1 MSGIKDQEE
10 IDELRKRLYSRGP
23 ETNTIER
30 HELTDAPVEVAR
42 GWNAPTAP
50 SVPSDNDIVLEKIP
64 KHGYR
69 KFVLLGSVLIFT
81 LVSALAGAYL
91 FFGGNR
97 ISGDNINFNLAGGA
111 TVGGS
116 ETYSFQ
122 VGITNQNDV
131 AIESAVLVVKYPS
144 GTRTVSEPVKN
155 VYEERIE
162 VGVLGPGEVKNL
174 PLQAAIYGKENE
186 EKQIEAT
193 FEYKIANSDGTFY
206 KTAEPLRFR
215 ITSSPLSLQVS
226 SIGKVAAGQP
236 VEVILTAKSNS
247 SKPLKDILVTASYP
261 NGFSFKQ
268 SEPSPIYNQNT
279 WKIDEL
285 LPEQSVRI
293 KINGTVTGLTEE
305 KFAIN
310 FSAGAAQSDNQYIVG
325 SMLAEAR
332 TEFAIESPFIAVGI
346 SIDSDSDRSVV
357 LEEGRSSGVEVSIKN
372 TLDESVYDMVVE
384 VVPSGNALKADS
396 IESQR
401 GYYDSNEGVV
411 RWEVANNPN
420 FAQVLP
426 GDNRTLNFIILP
438 NANKTTS
445 SFDITVNVYARRISE
460 QSAQEQL
467 IGTVTAEAR
476 YSSAADLSS
485 QANHMTGPIP
495 PRVGQTTT
503 YLVTLVAEAGGND
516 ITNTTINT
524 SLPTYIG
531 WLNEYS
537 GPGTLDYNPVSKQ
550 IEWKAG
556 DLKANTRKEL
566 VFSVSILPSVS
577 QVGMVPVLVN
587 RQTLRAIDRFT
598 NTPLIADADQIGA
611 ELSSEAGYSEGNGLV
626 TQ

>member
-1 MSGIKDQEE
+1 MSGIKDQEDIE
-10 IDELRKRLYSRGP
+10 ELRKRLYSRGP
-23 ETNTIER
+23 EISTVER
-30 HELTDAPVEVAR
+30 HELTNETVEVAR
-42 GWNAPTAP
+42 EWTPPDAGDL
-50 SVPSDNDIVLEKIP
+50 VVEKIRQR
-64 KHGYR
+64 GYR
-69 KFVLLGSVLIFT
+69 KFVFLGSLLIFV
-81 LVSALAGAYL
+81 LVAGLSAAFV

-97 ISGDNINFNLAGGA
+97 ISGDNISFNLAGGA

-131 AIESAVLVVKYPS
+131 AIESAVLVMKYPS
-144 GTRTVSEPVKN
+144 GTRSTSEPIKN
-155 VYEERIE
+155 IYEERIE
-162 VGVLGPGEVKNL
+162 VGVLGAGEVKNL
-174 PLQAAIYGKENE
+174 PIQVGVYGKENE

-206 KTAEPLRFR
+206 KVAEPLRFR
-215 ITSSPLSLQVS
+215 ITSSPLTLQVS

-236 VEVILTAKSNS
+236 VEIILTAKSNS
-247 SKPLKDILVTASYP
+247 SKPLKDILVTAAYP

-268 SEPSPIYNQNT
+268 SDPKPIYNQNT

-285 LPEQSVRI
+285 LPEQSVKI
-293 KINGTVTGLTEE
+293 KINGTITGLTEE
-305 KFAIN
+305 KFAVN
-310 FSAGAAQSDNQYIVG
+310 FSAGAAQTDNQYIVG
-325 SMLAEAR
+325 SVLAEAR
-332 TEFAIESPFIAVGI
+332 TEFAIESPFIAVDI

-357 LEEGRSSGVEVSIKN
+357 LEEGRSSGVEVAIKN

-411 RWEVANNPN
+411 RWDVANNPN

-426 GDNRTLNFIILP
+426 GDTRSLNFTILP
-438 NANKTTS
+438 NSNKTTS
-445 SFDITVNVYARRISE
+445 AFDITINVYARRVAE

-467 IGTVTAEAR
+467 IGTVTAEAK
-476 YSSAADLSS
+476 YASAADLSN
-485 QANHMTGPIP
+485 QANHMTGPVP
-495 PRVGQTTT
+495 PRVGQATH

-524 SLPTYIG
+524 SLPTYVE
-531 WLNEYS
+531 WLNDYS

-556 DLKANTRKEL
+556 DLKANTKKEL

-598 NTPLIADADQIGA
+598 NTPLIADADQVDT
-611 ELSSEAGYSEGNGLV
+611 ELSSEAGYQEGNGLV

>member
-1 MSGIKDQEE
+1 MSGIKDQEQ

-23 ETNTIER
+23 EPTTTPR
-30 HELTDAPVEVAR
+30 HELTNETVAVASD
-42 GWNAPTAP
+42 WNQPAAEDL
-50 SVPSDNDIVLEKIP
+50 VIEKIQNR
-64 KHGYR
+64 KYR
-69 KFVLLGSVLIFT
+69 KFVLLGSLLIFFFVAA
-81 LVSALAGAYL
+81 LSAAYL

-122 VGITNQNDV
+122 AGITNQNDV
-131 AIESAVLVVKYPS
+131 GIESAVLVVKYPS
-144 GTRTVSEPVKN
+144 GTRTVSEPYKN
-155 VYEERIE
+155 IYEERIE
-162 VGVLGPGEVKNL
+162 VGVLGAGEVKNL
-174 PLQAAIYGKENE
+174 PIQVSIFGKENE

-193 FEYKIANSDGTFY
+193 FEYRIANSDGTFY
-206 KTAEPLRFR
+206 KVAEPLRFR
-215 ITSSPLSLQVS
+215 ITSSPLTLQVS

-236 VEVILTAKSNS
+236 VEIILTAKSNS
-247 SKPLKDILVTASYP
+247 PKPLKDVLVSASYP

-268 SEPSPIYNQNT
+268 SDPKPIYNQNT

-285 LPEQSVRI
+285 QPEQSVKI
-293 KINGTVTGLTEE
+293 KINGTITGLTEE
-305 KFAIN
+305 KFAVN
-310 FSAGAAQSDNQYIVG
+310 FSAGAAETDNQYIVG
-325 SMLAEAR
+325 SILAEAR
-332 TEFAIESPFIAVGI
+332 TEFTIESPFIAVDI
-346 SIDSDSDRSVV
+346 TIDSDSDRSVV
-357 LEEGRSSGVEVSIKN
+357 LEEGRNSGVEVNIKN

-411 RWEVANNPN
+411 RWDVANNPN
-420 FAQVLP
+420 FGQVLP
-426 GDNRTLNFIILP
+426 GATRSLNFTILP
-438 NANKTTS
+438 NENKTTS
-445 SFDITVNVYARRISE
+445 SFDITVNVYARRVAE

-467 IGTVTAEAR
+467 IGTVTAEAK
-476 YSSAADLSS
+476 YSSAADLNN
-485 QANHMTGPIP
+485 QANHMTGPVP

-516 ITNTTINT
+516 LTNTTINT
-524 SLPTYIG
+524 SLPTYVQ
-531 WLNEYS
+531 WLNDYS

-556 DLKANTRKEL
+556 DIKANTRKEL

-598 NTPLIADADQIGA
+598 NTPLIADADQVDT
-611 ELSSEAGYSEGNGLV
+611 ELSREAGYQEGNGLV
-626 TQ
+626 TN